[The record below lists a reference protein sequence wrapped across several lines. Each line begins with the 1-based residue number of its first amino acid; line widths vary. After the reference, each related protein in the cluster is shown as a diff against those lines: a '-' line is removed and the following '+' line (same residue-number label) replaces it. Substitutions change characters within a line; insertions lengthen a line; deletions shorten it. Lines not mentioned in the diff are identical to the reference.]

1 MNNKL
6 FISADMEG
14 LACVSDRAE
23 VNKAEA
29 AEYAPAREQ
38 MTAEVAA
45 ACDGAY
51 LAGVQTVVV
60 KDSHWTGRN
69 LDAHKLAAPEG
80 RALRLI
86 RGWSGHPFSMVQGL
100 DGSFDA
106 VAFVGYHS
114 AASRGG
120 NPLAHTMSGR
130 QLARVE
136 INDEVVSEFLIFSYA
151 AALVNVR
158 VAFLAGDKALC
169 EEAAGLVDGIVTVP
183 TFEGEGPSIT
193 TMTPSEAVR
202 SVRDGVQRAVEQKA
216 GHVLSLP
223 AEFTMRL
230 TYTTAAEAYRKSFY
244 PGAKLVADN
253 QVEFGSAQYFEI
265 LRFLGFMVM

>member
-14 LACVSDRAE
+14 LACVSDRTE

-45 ACDGAY
+45 ACDGA
-51 LAGVQTVVV
+51 
-60 KDSHWTGRN
+60 H
-69 LDAHKLAAPEG
+69 
-80 RALRLI
+80 
-86 RGWSGHPFSMVQGL
+86 
-100 DGSFDA
+100 
-106 VAFVGYHS
+106 
-114 AASRGG
+114 
-120 NPLAHTMSGR
+120 
-130 QLARVE
+130 
-136 INDEVVSEFLIFSYA
+136 
-151 AALVNVR
+151 
-158 VAFLAGDKALC
+158 LAGDKALC
-169 EEAAGLVDGIVTVP
+169 EEAAGRVNGIVTVP
-183 TFEGEGPSIT
+183 AFEGEGPSIT
-193 TMTPSEAVR
+193 TITPSEAVR
-202 SVRDGVQRAVEQKA
+202 RVRDGVQRAVEQKA

-230 TYTTAAEAYRKSFY
+230 TYTAAAEAYRKSFY

-253 QVEFGSAQYFEI
+253 QVEFGSAEYFEI